1 MRGSFFLRI
10 LFAVIL
16 IGALVGIGAFIYNAG
31 VSQGLAT
38 GRSVPAPEGEGF
50 VQPYFY
56 PPYYRPWGFGF
67 FGLIFPLLFVF
78 LIFMLL
84 VRGLFFRGWRH
95 YGPWK
100 GYGSREHWS
109 QGVPPM
115 VEEWHRKMHAEPDEQ
130 TPPQE

>member
-1 MRGSFFLRI
+1 MRGSIFIRI

-16 IGALVGIGAFIYNAG
+16 VAALVGIGAFIYNAG

-38 GRSVPAPEGEGF
+38 GRSMSAPEGDGL

-67 FGLIFPLLFVF
+67 FGLILPLLVVF
-78 LIFMLL
+78 LIFML
-84 VRGLFFRGWRH
+84 VRGLFFRSWRH
-95 YGPWK
+95 HGPWK
-100 GYGSREHWS
+100 GYESREHWKK
-109 QGVPPM
+109 GVPPM

-130 TPPQE
+130 TPTQA